1 MIYMKDIPLPKI
13 FFIACTIVGLGLL
26 GAHEVISRD
35 TMGFFLMFFMVCM
48 VLLRWRIPKAKFTSM
63 IDVVL
68 CVFFAP
74 MFVGIALF
82 AAMYSGMY
90 VMMIAA
96 VYVLIAIDIQ
106 LGVIAVLCGG
116 LGLLLRFWEKERESR
131 LKSRD
136 EEAGRYYELE
146 SLQAELLT
154 ATAQVERMSAVSE
167 RARISREIHDNAGH
181 EIVAAFI
188 SLQTVRSLFD
198 AIAISDSNRL
208 DRDEKCPASGT
219 FSATGKPN
227 LNRNCYVDPEIL
239 SLYDAALG
247 RLDTGVNKIRE
258 AVHNLS
264 TVTTLGVES
273 LQEICER
280 FPKNI
285 KFKVFGDMR
294 HVPVFIWNVLES
306 CLNEGLT
313 NIGKHANPRN
323 ITVEV
328 DVTSQIVRLCI
339 ENDGVSNT
347 GPNKKGIG
355 TGLRNLRHRL
365 MATGGSLV
373 VGRGETFR
381 LVCVVPIKIAS
392 I

>member
-1 MIYMKDIPLPKI
+1 MSYMKDIPLPKI
-13 FFIACTIVGLGLL
+13 VFITCTIVGLGLL
-26 GAHEVISRD
+26 GAHEIIRSD
-35 TMGFFLMFFMVCM
+35 TMGFFLTFFMICM
-48 VLLRWRIPKAKFTSM
+48 VLLRWRIPKAKFTSA

-68 CVFFAP
+68 CVLLAP
-74 MFVGIALF
+74 MFAGVALF
-82 AAMYSGMY
+82 AAMYYGMY
-90 VMMIAA
+90 VMMVAAIYVFIAA
-96 VYVLIAIDIQ
+96 DIQ
-106 LGVIAVLCGG
+106 LGAIAAICGG
-116 LGLLLRFWEKERESR
+116 LGLLLRFWEKERENR

-154 ATAQVERMSAVSE
+154 ATAQVERMSAISE

-188 SLQTVRSLFD
+188 SLQTVRGLLED
-198 AIAISDSNRL
+198 TDQ
-208 DRDEKCPASGT
+208 
-219 FSATGKPN
+219 
-227 LNRNCYVDPEIL
+227 EIL
-239 SLYDAALG
+239 SLYDAALL
-247 RLDTGVNKIRE
+247 RLDAGANKIRE

-280 FPKNI
+280 FPMNI
-285 KFKVFGDMR
+285 TFKIFGDTR
-294 HVPVFIWNVLES
+294 HVPVFVWNVLES

-313 NIGKHANPRN
+313 NIGKHANPHN

-347 GPNKKGIG
+347 GENKKGIG
-355 TGLRNLRHRL
+355 TGLRNLRQRL
-365 MATGGSLV
+365 IATGGSLAV
-373 VGRGETFR
+373 ARGETFR
-381 LVCVVPIKIAS
+381 LVCVVPIKG
-392 I
+392 